1 MNAYTVSRLALDAG
15 VSVHIVRD
23 YLLRGLLRP
32 VACTTGGYGLFDDAA
47 LQRLCFVWAAFEAG
61 IGLGAL
67 ARLCRALDA
76 ANCDETAAQLAVLR
90 QFVERRRE
98 ALANLEVQFRHA
110 DRAGTACGE
119 FAMNSPERMPA
130 ETHKPFTGYLWGTL
144 AVLTCPCHL
153 SILAAV
159 LAGTTAGAF
168 LVEYWVIT
176 ALGLTGLFLLSLARA
191 LRAFRE
197 RS

>member
-47 LQRLCFVWAAFEAG
+47 LQRLCFVRAAFEAG

-76 ANCDETAAQLAVLR
+76 ADGDGASAQLAVLR
-90 QFVERRRE
+90 QLVERRRE
-98 ALANLEVQFRHA
+98 ALASLEMQ
-110 DRAGTACGE
+110 
-119 FAMNSPERMPA
+119 
-130 ETHKPFTGYLWGTL
+130 
-144 AVLTCPCHL
+144 
-153 SILAAV
+153 LAAMPTEP
-159 LAGTTAGAF
+159 AQHA
-168 LVEYWVIT
+168 E
-176 ALGLTGLFLLSLARA
+176 SLP
-191 LRAFRE
+191 
-197 RS
+197 

>member
-47 LQRLCFVWAAFEAG
+47 LQRLCFVRAAFEAG

-98 ALANLEVQFRHA
+98 ALALYDQPA
-110 DRAGTACGE
+110 DDRAWC
-119 FAMNSPERMPA
+119 NPA
-130 ETHKPFTGYLWGTL
+130 AAG
-144 AVLTCPCHL
+144 VCRVRCPGGSGL
-153 SILAAV
+153 S
-159 LAGTTAGAF
+159 
-168 LVEYWVIT
+168 
-176 ALGLTGLFLLSLARA
+176 GLSVTSGI
-191 LRAFRE
+191 
-197 RS
+197 